1 MILRLFLHFPNFI
14 YLFNFFSVAAF
25 VAKLV
30 MGEDT
35 QMENVNTSPK
45 SKDMEGIVESDVGV
59 DRDFCALDVN
69 NKGIAYVP
77 NLVIELVL

>member
-1 MILRLFLHFPNFI
+1 
-14 YLFNFFSVAAF
+14 
-25 VAKLV
+25 

-77 NLVIELVL
+77 YLVIELVL

>member
-1 MILRLFLHFPNFI
+1 L
-14 YLFNFFSVAAF
+14 SVAAF

-45 SKDMEGIVESDVGV
+45 SKDMEGIVDSDVGV
-59 DRDFCALDVN
+59 GRDFCALDVN
-69 NKGIAYVP
+69 NKGIVFVP
-77 NLVIELVL
+77 YLVIELVL